1 MADVH
6 KLALHPRNPMR
17 LYATTHY
24 GTFRSD
30 DGATS
35 WQSIGAGLPFEMT
48 RPLALHPHD
57 PDTLYVICHE
67 DTPDAY
73 LPVIRGQLTVHRRRD
88 GGQTW
93 RALSSGLPNQAS
105 CAVLREAFIA
115 DADTPLGLFL
125 GTNRGQLFASAN
137 EGDTW
142 RQIADV
148 GASVRVVRLGA

>member
-57 PDTLYVICHE
+57 PDT
-67 DTPDAY
+67 
-73 LPVIRGQLTVHRRRD
+73 
-88 GGQTW
+88 
-93 RALSSGLPNQAS
+93 
-105 CAVLREAFIA
+105 
-115 DADTPLGLFL
+115 PLGLFL
-125 GTNRGQLFASAN
+125 GTNRGQLFASAD

-142 RQIADV
+142 RQIADL